1 MQRKIQIIYVA
12 LISMGLLLA
21 TVAFFW
27 STRVQIIHPSGM
39 IAEKERDLL
48 VFATLL
54 MMVVVIPVFVLT
66 FVFTWKYH
74 VQNKNSKYLP
84 NWDHSVSLEA
94 LWWGIPLII
103 VAVLSV
109 VTWDQTHKLDPYK
122 PIASN
127 KEPLTIQVVAL
138 QWRWL
143 FLYPQ
148 QGVASINL
156 FQFPKDRPV
165 KFEITADS
173 PMNSF
178 WIPELGGQIY
188 AMPKMQTELH
198 TISDRVGKYRG
209 SSANISGK
217 GFADMVFVAEVVEEE
232 DFDRWIQSAKQAE
245 VLDFAGYRALARPT
259 EDREEKL
266 FRLDDLK
273 LFDQVINQYL
283 VPGGRL

>member
-1 MQRKIQIIYVA
+1 
-12 LISMGLLLA
+12 MGLLLA